1 MLCTVQ
7 KELGKDSS
15 MLGKIGLLG
24 EDSNMLEI
32 YMYSVGQKK
41 SELKNWLLRHDDH
54 LKLHI

>member
-24 EDSNMLEI
+24 GNSSMLEI
-32 YMYSVGQKK
+32 YMYVGRETQP
-41 SELKNWLLRHDDH
+41 LKF
-54 LKLHI
+54 